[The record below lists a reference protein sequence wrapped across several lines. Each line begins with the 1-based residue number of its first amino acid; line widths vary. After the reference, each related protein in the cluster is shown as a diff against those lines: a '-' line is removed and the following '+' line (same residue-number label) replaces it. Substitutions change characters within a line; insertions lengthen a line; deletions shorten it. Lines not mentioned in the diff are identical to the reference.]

1 MALKKTLVE
10 RLFNISKISSQAV
23 TNCRIS
29 SSTVQNRFSQN
40 AGKAS
45 TDMAPDPG
53 DRKGDSNGN
62 GVFRRFLHKGTKV
75 SPAMRTFPMGKDLK
89 ERLKE
94 INISKDRIRLD
105 GLSSHLTAKPAVPE
119 VAPLSVQEA
128 KKLLRVAQLEVV
140 KTRLRETG
148 KTWISY
154 SDFIKICGESCS
166 DSEQGL
172 QFAKLLDE
180 SGTVIVLGNVVVLRP
195 DQVAKAL
202 GGLIPL
208 PVPGPNDPRRKELV
222 ELEKE
227 KAVID
232 EKADSLV
239 RRELWF
245 GLAYLVVQT
254 VGFMRLTFWE
264 LTWDVME
271 PICFYV
277 TSMYFMA
284 GYAFFLRTSK
294 EPSFEG
300 FYQSRFKAK
309 QKKLIKAN
317 NFDIRRYKELKD
329 IFYPNSSLSSDQAF
343 KTASFDHSEKAQI
356 DVLDH

>member
-10 RLFNISKISSQAV
+10 KLFNISKISSQAV

-29 SSTVQNRFSQN
+29 SSTVQNRIPQT
-40 AGKAS
+40 AGKS
-45 TDMAPDPG
+45 TTDIAPDPG
-53 DRKGDSNGN
+53 DRIGNGKEN
-62 GVFRRFLHKGTKV
+62 GVFKRFLHKGATV
-75 SPAMRTFPMGKDLK
+75 SPAVRTLPMGKDLK

-94 INISKDRIRLD
+94 IDMSKDRIRLD
-105 GLSSHLTAKPAVPE
+105 GLSPHLAAKPAVPE
-119 VAPLSVQEA
+119 VASLSIQET

-148 KTWISY
+148 KTWISH
-154 SDFIKICGESCS
+154 SDFIQICGESCS
-166 DSEQGL
+166 DPEQGR

-180 SGTVIVLGNVVVLRP
+180 SGSVIVLGNVVVLRP
-195 DQVAKAL
+195 DQVAEAL

-222 ELEKE
+222 ELEKK

-245 GLAYLVVQT
+245 GLSYLVVQT
-254 VGFMRLTFWE
+254 AGFMRLTFWE

-277 TSMYFMA
+277 TSVYFMA
-284 GYAFFLRTSK
+284 GYAFFLRTSR

-300 FYQSRFKAK
+300 FYQSRFNAK
-309 QKKLIKAN
+309 QQKLIKAN
-317 NFDIRRYKELKD
+317 NFDTRRYNELREL
-329 IFYPNSSLSSDQAF
+329 FYPNSSSSSSDQAF
-343 KTASFDHSEKAQI
+343 KRPRFN
-356 DVLDH
+356 VL

>member
-10 RLFNISKISSQAV
+10 KLFNISKISSQAL

-29 SSTVQNRFSQN
+29 SSTVQNRTSQN
-40 AGKAS
+40 AGKAT
-45 TDMAPDPG
+45 TDLAPEPG
-53 DRKGDSNGN
+53 DRNGN
-62 GVFRRFLHKGTKV
+62 GVFRRFLHRGAAV
-75 SPAMRTFPMGKDLK
+75 SPAITTLPMGKNLK

-94 INISKDRIRLD
+94 IDMSKDRIRLD

-119 VAPLSVQEA
+119 VASLSVQEA

-154 SDFIKICGESCS
+154 SDFIQICGESCS
-166 DSEQGL
+166 GPEQGL

-180 SGTVIVLGNVVVLRP
+180 SGSVIVLGNVVVLRP

-222 ELEKE
+222 ELEKK

-232 EKADSLV
+232 ETADAMV

-254 VGFMRLTFWE
+254 AAFMRLTFWE

-300 FYQSRFKAK
+300 FYQSRFDAK
-309 QKKLIKAN
+309 QKKLIKAD
-317 NFDIRRYKELKD
+317 NFDIRRYNELKQ
-329 IFYPNSSLSSDQAF
+329 IFYPNSPTSSDQAF
-343 KTASFDHSEKAQI
+343 QTASFDHSEKTQI
-356 DVLDH
+356 DVLNHSQ